1 MVAFYN
7 GEDIEE
13 KEVGH
18 RFNSVISNMREV
30 NVAQRNLDFFTTCY
44 SYFTWILPIVVV
56 APEYF
61 AGNIAMG

>member
-1 MVAFYN
+1 
-7 GEDIEE
+7 
-13 KEVGH
+13 
-18 RFNSVISNMREV
+18 MREV
-30 NVAQRNLDFFTTCY
+30 NVAQRNLDLFTTSY

>member
-1 MVAFYN
+1 M
-7 GEDIEE
+7 
-13 KEVGH
+13 GH
-18 RFNSVISNMREV
+18 RFNSVIGNMREV
-30 NVAQRNLDFFTTCY
+30 NVAQRNLDLFTTSY